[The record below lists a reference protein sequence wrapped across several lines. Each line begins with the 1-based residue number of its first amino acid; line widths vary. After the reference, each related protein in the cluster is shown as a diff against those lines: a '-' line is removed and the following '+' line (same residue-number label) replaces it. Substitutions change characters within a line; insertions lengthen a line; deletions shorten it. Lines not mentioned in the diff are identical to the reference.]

1 MIINLYVRMYVCDAI
16 PLTGNL
22 NRKREFVG
30 SKIITYKLHISS
42 EFIFCLFFFS
52 HLSHAKT
59 CYKLMKIEM
68 EVVEETVV
76 EKTIIAAND
85 SVDEKATTVLAD
97 KEEYAYLKNAG
108 FSSEGLLVF

>member
-1 MIINLYVRMYVCDAI
+1 
-16 PLTGNL
+16 
-22 NRKREFVG
+22 
-30 SKIITYKLHISS
+30 
-42 EFIFCLFFFS
+42 
-52 HLSHAKT
+52 
-59 CYKLMKIEM
+59 MKIEM

-76 EKTIIAAND
+76 EKTIIPAND